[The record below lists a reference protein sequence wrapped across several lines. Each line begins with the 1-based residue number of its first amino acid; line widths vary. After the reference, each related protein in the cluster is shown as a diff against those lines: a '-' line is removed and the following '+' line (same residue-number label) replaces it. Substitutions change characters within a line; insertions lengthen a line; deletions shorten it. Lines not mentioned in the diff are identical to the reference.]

1 MQKTTLLTILL
12 LLASFFE
19 TAYADTLAKV
29 DSLLEIYH
37 HGQDRQRTAVA
48 RQLLTLL
55 SDDNLFFSPPP
66 TLSAGMSRDEEQLT
80 VGFVVERFLTT
91 SSYYQE
97 ALTHIDQSL
106 HLAEEIGK
114 KKQSVLANLPD
125 WHATL
130 LCDKCYCLFKTSN
143 YADAINV
150 GMEAVDYCQQQKNL
164 MQLSRA
170 YLYISLV
177 NHGLRNYDDALVL
190 VEKAISTDKELTAAT
205 NRPSPT
211 THNILGIACELYC
224 SALQIDKAIDYGLQ
238 AVEAARAVDNKSA
251 IANHLT
257 QLSYAYDR
265 KGEYQRGL
273 QAADSAIK
281 LVREEDPLDRNQLA
295 ISLEFKGWNLI
306 DLGRQ
311 REAVEALREAIAMQ
325 QAVGN
330 IQSVSYDY
338 RTLSEALEAVDLK
351 ESLAALKRYIKLND
365 SLHTVQLK
373 EFTTKANTDLH
384 VDELEEQNAQS
395 QRTNRI
401 ILMSSLTFML
411 MLIGLIAALMYA
423 LRQRKKTTAILQQL
437 TSIREEFFT
446 NVTHEL
452 RTPLTVI
459 LGLARELQ
467 TLSSPIPEE
476 EVKQRSMT
484 IEHQGNQLLQLV
496 NQMLDITKVKSAIGH
511 QPVEVGNI
519 DAYVAMVTERYRE
532 LARQKDV
539 SLVYQSE
546 LNDVEAEYVPDYMD
560 KLLGNLLSNAIK
572 FTPSGGQVKVMFQ
585 QAKTGVLLT
594 VSDNGIGI
602 PADKLAHIFEPFY
615 QADYSTSNVGT
626 GVGLALV
633 KQITDALHG
642 TISVESTPEKGTTF
656 AVSLP
661 IVTAPGQKAPEEPE
675 RPLPHT
681 ATTQQP
687 DKAPLKPCLLIVE
700 DNNDVAAL
708 IGRQLGNSYELH
720 YATDGLQALSK
731 VKETIPDL
739 IITDLMMPHMDG
751 LQLCRAIRDDE
762 ATNHIP
768 IIVVTAKAT
777 EPDRIK
783 GRQAGADEYLYKPF
797 NAEELNLC
805 VENLLGAR
813 SRLRQKL
820 TLQLPEPAVPLA
832 QPTPATAERPVPEE
846 AEPYPFTNPSEEF
859 VSKVRKAIVELMP
872 KRQADV
878 EHVASSLCISP
889 FQLRAKLTSV
899 TGITPIKYIL
909 QVRLEEA
916 RRMLDEQPDRTI
928 ADIGES
934 CGFYDKSHFSRSFHA
949 AFGLTPGNYI
959 KRKDDANNA

>member
-1 MQKTTLLTILL
+1 MQKTIVLTALL
-12 LLASFFE
+12 LLASFFK
-19 TAYADTLAKV
+19 AAHADTLTKV
-29 DSLLEIYH
+29 DSLLEVYNH
-37 HGQDRQRTAVA
+37 CERQQRTSIA
-48 RQLLTLL
+48 RQLLALI
-55 SDDNLFFSPPP
+55 DNDRIFFSPPP
-66 TLSAGMSRDEEQLT
+66 TLTEGMSSDEEQLT
-80 VGFVVERFLTT
+80 VWFAAVRFLVTT
-91 SSYYQE
+91 SYYQE
-97 ALTHIDQSL
+97 ALSYIEQAL
-106 HLAEEIGK
+106 PLAEKLVQK
-114 KKQSVLANLPD
+114 KNCAITDVAD

-143 YADAINV
+143 YPQ
-150 GMEAVDYCQQQKNL
+150 AVDMGMQAIELCQQQQNL

-170 YLYISLV
+170 YLYLSLV

-190 VEKAISTDKELTAAT
+190 VEKAISTDKQLAEAT
-205 NRPSPT
+205 RHPSPS

-224 SALQIDKAIDYGLQ
+224 SAGQIDKAIGYGLE
-238 AVEAARAVDNKSA
+238 AAEAARAVGNKSA

-265 KGEYQRGL
+265 NGEYERGL
-273 QAADSAIK
+273 QAADSAIR

-311 REAVEALREAIAMQ
+311 REAVEALREAIQMQ

-330 IQSVSYDY
+330 AQSVSYDY

-351 ESLAALKRYIKLND
+351 ESLAALKHYIRLND

-373 EFTTKANTDLH
+373 ELTTKANTDLH

-401 ILMSSLTFML
+401 ILISSLAFML
-411 MLIGLIAALMYA
+411 MLIGLIIALGYA

-437 TSIREEFFT
+437 SSVREEFFT

-459 LGLARELQ
+459 LGLAHELQ
-467 TLSSPIPEE
+467 TLSSPVQEKD
-476 EVKQRSMT
+476 VKQLSMT
-484 IEHQGNQLLQLV
+484 IEHQGNQLLLLV
-496 NQMLDITKVKSAIGH
+496 NQMLDISKVKSAIGH

-519 DAYVAMVTERYRE
+519 DAYVAMVTERYQE
-532 LARQKDV
+532 LARQKDI
-539 SLVYQSE
+539 SFVYQCGT
-546 LNDVEAEYVPDYMD
+546 NNVEAEYVPDYID

-572 FTPSGGQVKVMFQ
+572 FTPAGGQVKVMFEQ
-585 QAKTGVLLT
+585 EGTDVLLT

-602 PADKLAHIFEPFY
+602 PTDKLGHIFEPFY
-615 QADYSTSNVGT
+615 QADYTTDNVGT

-633 KQITDALHG
+633 KQIVDALHG
-642 TISVESTPEKGTTF
+642 SISVESTPKEGTTF
-656 AVSLP
+656 TISLP
-661 IVTAPGQKAPEEPE
+661 IVTPTGRKAAEEPE
-675 RPLPHT
+675 RPLPG
-681 ATTQQP
+681 AAADLQQDEETLNP
-687 DKAPLKPCLLIVE
+687 SLLIVE

-708 IGRQLGNSYELH
+708 IGRQLSGDYELH
-720 YATDGLQALSK
+720 YATDGLQALGI
-731 VKETIPDL
+731 VRETMPDL

-751 LQLCRAIRDDE
+751 LQLCRAIRSDE

-768 IIVVTAKAT
+768 VIVVTAKAT

-783 GRQAGADEYLYKPF
+783 GRQAGADVYLYKPF

-813 SRLRQKL
+813 NRLRRKL
-820 TLQLPEPAVPLA
+820 AIQPPVSATPLA
-832 QPTPATAERPVPEE
+832 QPEPAKAESPVPEE
-846 AEPYPFTNPSEEF
+846 AEPYTFTNPSKAF
-859 VSKVRKAIVELMP
+859 IAKVRKAIVELMP
-872 KRQADV
+872 ERKADV

-889 FQLRAKLTSV
+889 FQLRAKLTSI
-899 TGITPIKYIL
+899 TGITPIKFIL

-916 RRMLDEQPDRTI
+916 RRMLEEEPERTI

-934 CGFYDKSHFSRSFHA
+934 CGFYDKSHFSRSFHD
-949 AFGLTPGNYI
+949 AFGITPGNYI
-959 KRKDDANNA
+959 KSISRKP